1 MIPVQITTEA
11 WHDADGSASRTQTVV
26 APTMA
31 KALAMYR
38 LLAEIDAMNV
48 GTERSARGLYPDLAH
63 GNSP

>member
-38 LLAEIDAMNV
+38 LLAEIDAMAAT
-48 GTERSARGLYPDLAH
+48 GEALERIAGE
-63 GNSP
+63 